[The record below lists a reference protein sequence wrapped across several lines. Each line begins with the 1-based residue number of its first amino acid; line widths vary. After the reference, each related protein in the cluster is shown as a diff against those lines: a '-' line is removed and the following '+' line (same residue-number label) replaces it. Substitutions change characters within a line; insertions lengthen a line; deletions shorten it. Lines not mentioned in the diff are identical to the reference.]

1 MYDSIPL
8 VCFIYILKWY
18 LITMFF
24 FLVGYLQKTCPVLL
38 DYVELYPLGLWNH
51 TMPVKEWLLQWIHYV
66 EFLERAPGYRME
78 EAAGWI
84 TSHSHSLHNVSI
96 AIYFFFYFLHY
107 LQKIIIFFL
116 PAFSDIDK
124 ICKLSVSSRSVYSS
138 GISFCVIGFLKH
150 FQTISLKLLQN
161 IFPWPQEDCYWET
174 YMHVLNT
181 DKMYE
186 FMTLTL
192 WPHLTYVKG
201 LKSWVNTFSL
211 CVTLG
216 FLGNISLKSLWAFAM
231 KQ

>member
-1 MYDSIPL
+1 
-8 VCFIYILKWY
+8 
-18 LITMFF
+18 MFF

-51 TMPVKEWLLQWIHYV
+51 TMPVKEWLLRWIHYV
-66 EFLERAPGYRME
+66 EFLERDPGYRME

-96 AIYFFFYFLHY
+96 ATSIYFFFCVLHY
-107 LQKIIIFFL
+107 LQKIIIFFGL
-116 PAFSDIDK
+116 
-124 ICKLSVSSRSVYSS
+124 LSVILIKFVNYQFQVGLSIHQVFHSVWLAFWNIFKQY
-138 GISFCVIGFLKH
+138 LKN
-150 FQTISLKLLQN
+150 LLHN